1 MTLMEYVEAPSEHD
15 RAIEEIEQ
23 SEGVSPASREKALDA
38 LAFVESLHQMF
49 KETGMTTTEEPDVNE
64 LENLVDALYGE
75 LGAAVLFFCEP
86 SYARVPD
93 MLRGIGKNMTQ
104 LEEAKVVPTTI
115 AKGFVRLAKRIE
127 NTRVNQQQMARLTTK
142 AGDSA

>member
-1 MTLMEYVEAPSEHD
+1 
-15 RAIEEIEQ
+15 
-23 SEGVSPASREKALDA
+23 
-38 LAFVESLHQMF
+38 MF
-49 KETGMTTTEEPDVNE
+49 YDTGMTTKEEPDLNE

-86 SYARVPD
+86 SFARAPD
-93 MLRGIGKNMTQ
+93 MLRAIGKNMEK

-115 AKGFVRLAKRIE
+115 AKGFARVAKRIE
-127 NTRVNQQQMARLTTK
+127 NTRVNQQQMAKLTTQ